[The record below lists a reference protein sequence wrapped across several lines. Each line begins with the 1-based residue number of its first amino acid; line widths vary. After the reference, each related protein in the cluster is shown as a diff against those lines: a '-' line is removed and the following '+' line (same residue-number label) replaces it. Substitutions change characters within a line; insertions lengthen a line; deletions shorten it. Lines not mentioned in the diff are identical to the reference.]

1 MRPRAQRTDDLGQ
14 TGQLRRDHN
23 TRGTPWAPSPRWGP
37 DIIDWRTDRCSGLT
51 SSWAAGW
58 EVFTHETCGSR
69 HEFSAVTS
77 RFMRGLTAWSNE
89 TSWRHEGAATPSL
102 LNQQPAAAKVLAA
115 MLDRLHLNYSGPVR
129 SDHSCASP
137 STANYPPRAEP
148 TIASSLSKA

>member
-1 MRPRAQRTDDLGQ
+1 
-14 TGQLRRDHN
+14 
-23 TRGTPWAPSPRWGP
+23 
-37 DIIDWRTDRCSGLT
+37 
-51 SSWAAGW
+51 
-58 EVFTHETCGSR
+58 
-69 HEFSAVTS
+69 
-77 RFMRGLTAWSNE
+77 MRGLTAWSNE

-148 TIASSLSKA
+148 TIASSLSKAEDVVHALRCRCSTCSPSIGTSLSKSSHSEARVGQEIG